1 MCIVELVNAIVA
13 KEVIFPQIQY
23 IRNAVSRFTMHLSMA
38 TKTDPKPA
46 GVADSDIKQ
55 AGKTYEG
62 LSRQQLTEAYRIMY
76 TSRRLDDREIMLK
89 RQQKIFFQIS
99 GAGHEAIGVAAA
111 FALKAGYDWF
121 YPYYRDRALCL
132 GLGVSPYD
140 MLLQAVGA
148 ADDPSSGGRQMPSHW
163 SFPRLHIVTG
173 SSPTGTQILQSVGCA
188 EVARYLTAHP
198 NAAKKVEGDYRQFK
212 DVEFHSDEI
221 TYVSLG
227 DGTTSEGEFWEAMN
241 TTSNLKLPLMFVVED
256 NEYAISVPVEVQTAG
271 GSISRLVTGFPD
283 FHFEEVDGTDPV
295 ASYAAFM
302 RSVQHCRAGRGPAFI
317 HAHVIRPYSHSLSD
331 DERLYRPDVE
341 RQRDAARDP
350 ITRMQMFLL
359 REGILDETGINKLE
373 KQVDDDLQ
381 AAIDRALHAAPP
393 VPETVTRFVYSPD
406 LDPTSSAFET
416 QPAPAKAEP
425 TPTDGKKLAAK
436 TMADLINAT
445 LRDEMKR
452 DERIVI
458 FGEDVAD
465 CSREQYLQQKMVK
478 GKGGVFKLT
487 FGLQCDFGSDR
498 VFNSPLAEAAIVGR
512 ATGMATRGL
521 KPVVEIQFFDYI
533 WPAMMQLRNELPLI
547 RWRSNNGF
555 SAPCVIRVAIGG
567 YLTGGAIYHS
577 QCGESIFTHIP
588 GLRVVFPSNALDAA
602 GLLRTAIRCDDP
614 VLFLEHKRLYRET
627 YGRAPYPGPDYM
639 IPFGKAKVVQ
649 PGTDLTII
657 TYGAVV
663 PRALQAVQKLE
674 REDGIKAE
682 LIDLRTLNPFDWE
695 TIAASVEKTSRAI
708 VAYEDTLSWGYGA
721 EIAARIADQL
731 FQHLDAPVRRV
742 AATDTFVANQPL
754 LENAILPQMDDLFRA
769 MKELADF

>member
-1 MCIVELVNAIVA
+1 
-13 KEVIFPQIQY
+13 
-23 IRNAVSRFTMHLSMA
+23 MA
-38 TKTDPKPA
+38 TTKTDPKAAPVSERDA
-46 GVADSDIKQ
+46 RIANKNYQ
-55 AGKTYEG
+55 G
-62 LSRQQLTEAYRIMY
+62 LSREQLIEAYRHMY
-76 TSRRLDDREIMLK
+76 TSRRVDDREILLK

-99 GAGHEAIGVAAA
+99 GAGHEAVGVAAA

-121 YPYYRDRALCL
+121 FPYYRDRALCL
-132 GLGVSPYD
+132 ALGANAYD
-140 MLLQAVGA
+140 MLLQAVGS

-163 SFPRLHIVTG
+163 SHPHLNIVTG
-173 SSPTGTQILQSVGCA
+173 SSPTGTQILHAVGCA
-188 EVARYLTAHP
+188 EVGRYLAAHP
-198 NAAKKVEGDYRQFK
+198 NAAAQATGDYRQFK
-212 DVEFHSDEI
+212 EVKFHADEI

-227 DGTTSEGEFWEAMN
+227 DGTTSEGEFWEDLN
-241 TTSNLKLPLMFVVED
+241 TASNSRLPIIFVVQD

-271 GSISRLVTGFPD
+271 GNISRLVSGFPN

-295 ASYAAFM
+295 VSYAAFV
-302 RSVQHCRAGRGPAFI
+302 RAVAHCRAGDGPAFV

-341 RQRDAARDP
+341 RQRDAQRDP
-350 ITRMQMFLL
+350 ITHMQMFLI
-359 REGILDETGINKLE
+359 REGILDEKGINRLE

-381 AAIDRALHAAPP
+381 AAADRALQAPAP
-393 VPETVTRFVYSPD
+393 DPGTVTRFIYSPD

-416 QPAPAKAEP
+416 EPAPPKAEGN
-425 TPTDGKKLAAK
+425 DAKKNAPK
-436 TMADLINAT
+436 TMADLINTT
-445 LRDEMKR
+445 LRDEMRR
-452 DERIVI
+452 DERVVI

-465 CSREQYLQQKMVK
+465 CSREQYLKQKLVK

-487 FGLQCDFGSDR
+487 AGLQMEFGSDR
-498 VFNSPLAEAAIVGR
+498 VFNSPIAEASIVGR

-533 WPAMMQLRNELPLI
+533 WPAMMQMRNELPLI
-547 RWRSNNGF
+547 RWRSYNGF

-577 QCGESIFTHIP
+577 QCGESEFTHIP

-639 IPFGKAKVVQ
+639 VPFGKARIVQ
-649 PGTDLTII
+649 PGSNLTVI

-674 REDGIKAE
+674 REHGIKAE
-682 LIDLRTLNPFDWE
+682 LIDLRSLNPFDWE
-695 TIAASVEKTSRAI
+695 TIAASVTRTSRAL

-742 AATDTFVANQPL
+742 AAMDTFVAYHPN
-754 LENAILPQMDDLFRA
+754 LENTILPQTADLFRA
-769 MKELADF
+769 MKELAEY